1 MEKRSD
7 SSKKTRG
14 NKKIIVLSV
23 LSVVVLVVG
32 VFLFMTIKDNRMVK
46 KADSLVAI
54 GKFDNG
60 IAIYDHLLTANYSD
74 RVMEKR
80 ERALELKEANEQY
93 ELGMESLDTNDRY
106 KAIKHFSKIPDNGDE
121 LFQKATK
128 ELENIEEAST
138 LEIEELMEN
147 RDFEAAYE
155 MVNNY
160 LRVAPASS
168 NMKDLKDTL
177 IATEEDM
184 KKKDALAKEEED
196 KKVALVKAEEEKQ
209 AKAIEDEKRSQEAKA
224 AAAAKNKELEL
235 LKLERARIAAS
246 NVLYTY
252 QTVVTSSGNLRAA
265 PTLNGKVLVA
275 LPRGT
280 EVYIV
285 DTQVESTERT
295 WCKVEVELHGSYY
308 TGWISYNTMNYSL
321 P

>member
-14 NKKIIVLSV
+14 NKKIIVISV
-23 LSVVVLVVG
+23 LSVVVLVVS

-106 KAIKHFSKIPDNGDE
+106 KAIKHFSKIPDNRDE

-177 IATEEDM
+177 IATEKDM
-184 KKKDALAKEEED
+184 KKKDALAKEEE
-196 KKVALVKAEEEKQ
+196 EEQ

-224 AAAAKNKELEL
+224 AAAAKNKEIEL